1 MTVKNILVSF
11 GIVLICIGC
20 INTPMMSSET
30 DVKTKSKSVEI
41 LVGAPL
47 PSDAV
52 IDNKKSVIF
61 GEGSLWTGRVE
72 VNTGLSS
79 EEVIRF
85 FMNQYP
91 TAGWSFLSSSKS
103 QASVLIF
110 VGKNKTLTAEIQNKS
125 FGSGSKIILT
135 VSPTSQN

>member
-1 MTVKNILVSF
+1 MTVKNILVFASV
-11 GIVLICIGC
+11 VLICMGC
-20 INTPMMSSET
+20 VSTPMLSQT
-30 DVKTKSKSVEI
+30 QTATKSTSIEVLE
-41 LVGAPL
+41 GAPL

-52 IDNKKSVIF
+52 IDPKKSVIF

-85 FMNQYP
+85 LMNQYP
-91 TAGWSFLSSSKS
+91 TAGWTFLSSSKS
-103 QASVLIF
+103 QTSVLIF

-125 FGSGSKIILT
+125 FGSGSKVILT

>member
-1 MTVKNILVSF
+1 MIYKNILAFASV
-11 GIVLICIGC
+11 VLLCIGC
-20 INTPMMSSET
+20 ASTPMTSQHTTYNGPVAVQVLE
-30 DVKTKSKSVEI
+30 
-41 LVGAPL
+41 GAPL
-47 PSDAV
+47 PSDAL

-61 GEGSLWTGRVE
+61 GEGLLWTGRVE

-103 QASVLIF
+103 RASVLIF

-125 FGSGSKIILT
+125 FGSGSNVILT